1 MKVFYSFFFLLL
13 LPVSGFSQDV
23 FSKLA
28 DDVCACMRKQKA
40 FDKSTESMQLALGF
54 CLLENVGTHKAALK
68 KVGYETERT
77 GDFEKISEKTGAYLA
92 FQCPEVLSMVSK
104 MLEDE
109 DSDFREKV
117 MERVE
122 ERKSTGS
129 SSLRSDSYKGAVA
142 GVKQD
147 DLFRLLLRSNT
158 GGTVEFIWLE
168 KFYGDD
174 LLMGEASIKKLLN
187 RNVEVQYVEKE
198 IYNPKTA
205 SYQTVKCITGLSLN

>member
-1 MKVFYSFFFLLL
+1 MKVCYSFFLLLL

-158 GGTVEFIWLE
+158 SGTVEFIWLE

-174 LLMGEASIKKLLN
+174 LLMGEVSIKKLLN

>member
-1 MKVFYSFFFLLL
+1 MKVFYSFLLLLL

-23 FSKLA
+23 FSTLA
-28 DDVCACMRKQKA
+28 DDVCSCMRKQKV
-40 FDKSTESMQLALGF
+40 FDKSTESMQLSLGF
-54 CLLENVGTHKAALK
+54 CLLENVGTHKAALR
-68 KVGYETERT
+68 KVGYETERP

-129 SSLRSDSYKGAVA
+129 LSLRTNSHIGAVA
-142 GVKQD
+142 SVKQEE
-147 DLFRLLLRSNT
+147 LFRLFVRSNT
-158 GGTVEFIWLE
+158 GGIAEFVWLE
-168 KFYGDD
+168 RFYGDD

-187 RNVEVQYVEKE
+187 RKVEVQYVEKE
-198 IYNPKTA
+198 MYNPKTA